1 MTVKEIIELAN
12 LQKAVVAATSSESVI
27 AIASWGVQMTAKGMV
42 DTFGE
47 CDREDMDSDR
57 YYLVAV
63 FDGVRFFALTD
74 DEEMKELEAEENE
87 EN

>member
-1 MTVKEIIELAN
+1 MTAKEIIKLAN
-12 LQKAVVAATSSESVI
+12 LQKEVASATSHESVI
-27 AIASWGVQMTAKGMV
+27 AIESWGVQMTARGMI

-47 CDREDMDSDR
+47 CGIEDVDSDR
-57 YYLVAV
+57 YYLVAEV
-63 FDGVRFFALTD
+63 NGVRFFALTD